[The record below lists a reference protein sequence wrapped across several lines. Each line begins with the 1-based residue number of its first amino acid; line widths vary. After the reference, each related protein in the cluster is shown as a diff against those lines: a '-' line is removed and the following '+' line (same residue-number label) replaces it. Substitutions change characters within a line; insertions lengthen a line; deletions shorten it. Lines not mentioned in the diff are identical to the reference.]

1 MATYGETYKPIIQAA
16 LNGDKNGKQLLEK
29 AAQGY
34 LEQWPSLFANV
45 DEAMEVVKA
54 NLKYFSGYYGKES
67 FNTVIDFYGDY
78 FAEAPVKEISS
89 SPTAPSIGL

>member
-1 MATYGETYKPIIQAA
+1 MATHGETFKPIIQAA
-16 LNGDKNGKQLLEK
+16 LGGDENGKQLLEK

-34 LEQWPSLFANV
+34 LEQNPDLYANV

-67 FNTVIDFYGDY
+67 FNTVMDFYGDY
-78 FAEAPVKEISS
+78 FAEAPVEAISRS
-89 SPTAPSIGL
+89 STAPSIGL